1 MKKSILFALLS
12 ILVFASTV
20 FALDSVITLAP
31 SVTEIVCAL
40 GECEKV
46 IGTDMN
52 SDFPE
57 ELPVERL
64 IVTNPDGSLNLEWII
79 ASQPDLIIA
88 TEMQTPEQIAQLN
101 ELGLTVISVKNPESF
116 EELFEQI
123 RAIGELLDTEEK
135 AGELCEDLEVRVENI
150 AEKTAGSETGPTVFY
165 EIDATD
171 PTKPWTTGAGTFMDT
186 LITQAGGKNITGS
199 LDGNWLQVSLEYLIA
214 EDPDIILLGDANYG
228 VTIESVASRTGWS
241 DLRAVK
247 SGHVFLFDDD
257 LASRP
262 GPRLVDGLET
272 MVELFASLEAEE

>member
-1 MKKSILFALLS
+1 MMKRVCISLFFLLS
-12 ILVFASTV
+12 VAPTV
-20 FALDSVITLAP
+20 FALDSVIPLAP

-57 ELPVERL
+57 ELPEERL
-64 IVTNPDGSLNLEWII
+64 IVTNPDGSLNMEWII

-88 TEMQTPEQIAQLN
+88 TEMQTPEQIAQLE
-101 ELGLTVISVKNPESF
+101 ELGLAVLTVENPESF

-123 RAIGELLDTEEK
+123 RAIGELLNAEEK
-135 AGELCEDLEVRVENI
+135 AGELCEDLAARVESVS
-150 AEKTAGSETGPTVFY
+150 EKVSGNETAPTVFY

-186 LITQAGGKNITGS
+186 LITQAGGKNLTGS
-199 LDGNWLQVSLEYLIA
+199 LEGSWLQVSLEYLIA

-228 VTIESVASRTGWS
+228 VTIESVAERTGWS
-241 DLRAVK
+241 GLSAVK
-247 SGHVFLFDDD
+247 NGHVYLFDDD

-272 MVELFASLEAEE
+272 MAEIFTSFEAE

>member
-1 MKKSILFALLS
+1 MKKSICFVVFLFLFLS
-12 ILVFASTV
+12 STV
-20 FALDSVITLAP
+20 FAVDSVIPLAP

-57 ELPVERL
+57 ELPEERL

-123 RAIGELLDTEEK
+123 RMIGDQLDTGEEDE
-135 AGELCEDLEVRVENI
+135 ELCEALEERVESI
-150 AEKTAGSETGPTVFY
+150 AEKTAESETAPTVFY

-199 LDGNWLQVSLEYLIA
+199 LEGDWLQVSLEYLIA

-228 VTIESVASRTGWS
+228 VTIESVAERTGWS
-241 DLRAVK
+241 GLRAVK
-247 SGHVFLFDDD
+247 NGHVYLFDDD

-272 MVELFASLEAEE
+272 MAEIFTSFEAE

>member
-1 MKKSILFALLS
+1 MKNSLFLAFLLTFILS
-12 ILVFASTV
+12 STV
-20 FALDSVITLAP
+20 FAVDSVITLAP

-46 IGTDMN
+46 VGTDMN
-52 SDFPE
+52 SDYPE
-57 ELPVERL
+57 ELPEDRL
-64 IVTNPDGSLNLEWII
+64 IVTNPDGSLNMEWIT
-79 ASQPDLIIA
+79 AAQPDLIIA
-88 TEMQTPEQIAQLN
+88 SEMQTAGQIAQLN

-123 RAIGELLDTEEK
+123 RAIGDFLDTGEES
-135 AGELCEDLEVRVENI
+135 GELCEALEERVESI
-150 AEKTAGSETGPTVFY
+150 AEKTAESETAPTVFY

-199 LDGNWLQVSLEYLIA
+199 LEGDWFQVSLEYLIA

-241 DLRAVK
+241 DLSAVK
-247 SGHVFLFDDD
+247 NGHVYLFDDD

-272 MVELFASLEAEE
+272 MAEIFTSFEAE